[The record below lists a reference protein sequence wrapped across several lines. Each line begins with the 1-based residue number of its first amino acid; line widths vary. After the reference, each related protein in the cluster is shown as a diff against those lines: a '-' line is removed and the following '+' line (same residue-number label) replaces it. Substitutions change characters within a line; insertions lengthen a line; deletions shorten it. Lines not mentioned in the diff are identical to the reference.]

1 MAYKIF
7 LPSKMMQSL
16 WRLREFRGE
25 PSIIQQV
32 RQAVGEYLEKKE
44 AEIGTSI
51 EDVTEA
57 IQRYKREER
66 VNH

>member
-16 WRLREFRGE
+16 WRLREFCGE

>member
-7 LPSKMMQSL
+7 LPSKMMKDL
-16 WRLREFRGE
+16 WKLREFCGE
-25 PSIIQQV
+25 PSIIQQI

-51 EDVTEA
+51 EDITEA
-57 IQRYKREER
+57 IQRHGREER
-66 VNH
+66 VNR